1 MAVVE
6 KRKNAWL
13 ALFLNHLMFM
23 VIAAF
28 MIPFTGGTVGK
39 ILCGAVCLLYYHG
52 VHEYC
57 RKSASE
63 HSKPYI
69 VTEPSWKFPL
79 YYGAVGSVYFWLPV
93 ILELTVGA
101 VFQQGSMG
109 KIIVN
114 IIYVI
119 THSPFI
125 FANVFSS
132 NEYNSLNI
140 IPTLVFFLLFFASSF
155 SGYYLGLHGNSIA
168 KFIGRFKKK
177 KKKKKKQNKI

>member
-23 VIAAF
+23 IIAAF

-39 ILCGAVCLLYYHG
+39 IVGVIICLFYYHG

-79 YYGAVGSVYFWLPV
+79 YYGAVGNVYFWIPV

-101 VFQQGSMG
+101 FFQQGSMG

-119 THSPFI
+119 TNSPFI
-125 FANVFSS
+125 FADVFSS

-140 IPTLVFFLLFFASSF
+140 VPSLVFSLLFFVSSF
-155 SGYYLGLHGNSIA
+155 PGYYFGQHGNSIA

-177 KKKKKKQNKI
+177 KKKKKQNKF